1 MNHSHGRLSLEGV
14 QWLLS
19 IWKKMC
25 SSSQAVAP
33 ARASSQAVAPDD
45 PAAAPSVAPAAPA
58 AQLVGLVAAAA
69 QSVLQAESAEF
80 VAAQAAAWGLRL
92 QLVEL
97 QTEHPALM
105 AAAVAVPVQ
114 HRHVP
119 FASFVLPALATAADG
134 VHVHAPILDSYW
146 KGALGILQRL
156 TSEGF

>member
-1 MNHSHGRLSLEGV
+1 
-14 QWLLS
+14 
-19 IWKKMC
+19 MC

-33 ARASSQAVAPDD
+33 ARASSQAVAPDG
-45 PAAAPSVAPAAPA
+45 PAAAPPAAPA
-58 AQLVGLVAAAA
+58 AAPAAQPIGLVAAAA

-80 VAAQAAAWGLRL
+80 VAAQAAAWGLWL
-92 QLVEL
+92 QLVKL

-105 AAAVAVPVQ
+105 AAAVAAPVQ